1 MDQKILKNIIRIK
14 NKNIYDYHIDNQNN
28 YIYIFILFRRLYN
41 KSQAY
46 DFFKI
51 KNLVI
56 FKIYSSLVIEI
67 YNVKYM

>member
-1 MDQKILKNIIRIK
+1 MITTLIIKII
-14 NKNIYDYHIDNQNN
+14 
-28 YIYIFILFRRLYN
+28 IYIFILFRRLYN

-67 YNVKYM
+67 